1 MVSSNLHVI
10 VLAGGESTRIRT
22 GGPKGLLDL
31 CGRPLID
38 WVLASA
44 EKTAGGQRILVLGP
58 THREQLETWLGSSDR
73 EGWTVV
79 EQPEP
84 RGTGDAVRCA
94 LEAMPE
100 EGDVLIL
107 CGDTPLLEPETMQF
121 LAQQK
126 GGAMLSAWVED
137 PTGYGRVER
146 SEEEALLGIVE
157 QADCSEEQAEIQEVN
172 AGVYVLDLA
181 KLKQALAQLK
191 TDNAQGEFYLTDAA
205 VDILRADDG
214 AVVTLEGD
222 QEMLGVNTLSELSRA
237 GWLLRDRI
245 QAEHMAA
252 GVLIDDPVTTF
263 IEDGVSIGPGT
274 RIHPFS
280 VIRHGC
286 QIGSH
291 CSVGPFAH
299 LRGET
304 VLEDGAEL
312 GNFVEAKNTQMGEGA
327 KAKHLTYLGDA
338 VVGARANIGCG
349 TITANY
355 DGKAKHPTR
364 IGERA
369 FIGSGTVLVAPVN
382 VGEGATTGAGSVVLS
397 SRDVPADSTVV
408 GVPAAPLPP
417 KKN

>member
-1 MVSSNLHVI
+1 M
-10 VLAGGESTRIRT
+10 
-22 GGPKGLLDL
+22 
-31 CGRPLID
+31 
-38 WVLASA
+38 
-44 EKTAGGQRILVLGP
+44 VLGP
-58 THREQLETWLGSSDR
+58 THRESLESWLGSSGR

-146 SEEEALLGIVE
+146 SEDEALQGIVE

-191 TDNAQGEFYLTDAA
+191 TDNAQGEFYLTDAV

-214 AVVTLEGD
+214 VVVTLEGD